1 MLIVRSPVRVSFAGG
16 GTDLPVYYKKYG
28 GVILS
33 TSINKYFYTI
43 LSQRDDNYV
52 QIISSDLR
60 AMEHCQ
66 DIAKMSVVDNKL
78 AVPLAVLKSLGR
90 KISINLFLASEI
102 PPGTGLGSSAT
113 VCVNLLKAL
122 TAYLHIPASKYD
134 IAEKAF
140 TIARDVLGKPVG
152 KQDEY
157 AAAFGGLNIIRIDT
171 SGTTR
176 VEPVDLPQ
184 EVKRELQQNL
194 MLFFTGTARDSGE
207 ILREQE
213 TSSQDQQSQTVSALH
228 EIKWLAEQMRRA
240 LLKGNLNDF
249 GCLLDEAWRAKKQ
262 VSNKISNSGIDQL
275 YQLAKERGALG
286 GKITGAGGG
295 GFLLLYCEQ
304 VCQQSVRQALAAH
317 NLPEMRFEFESL
329 GAQVLVNDPFLDRD
343 HTGGLRW
350 SLVWDEAP
358 TSRSANAGATYSG
371 VT

>member
-102 PPGTGLGSSAT
+102 PPGTGLRSSPT
-113 VCVNLLKAL
+113 VSVNLLKPL
-122 TAYLHIPASKYD
+122 PRYLHIPASKYD

-140 TIARDVLGKPVG
+140 TIARDVLVKPRG
-152 KQDEY
+152 KQNEY

-194 MLFFTGTARDSGE
+194 MLFFTGTPRDSGE

-228 EIKWLAEQMRRA
+228 EIKWLAEQMRRT
-240 LLKGNLNDF
+240 LLTGKPDDLE
-249 GCLLDEAWRAKKQ
+249 CLLDEAWRAKKQ

-286 GKITGAGGG
+286 GKITRARGG
-295 GFLLLYCEQ
+295 GFLPPY
-304 VCQQSVRQALAAH
+304 
-317 NLPEMRFEFESL
+317 FE
-329 GAQVLVNDPFLDRD
+329 
-343 HTGGLRW
+343 TGGQEPLR
-350 SLVWDEAP
+350 
-358 TSRSANAGATYSG
+358 
-371 VT
+371 